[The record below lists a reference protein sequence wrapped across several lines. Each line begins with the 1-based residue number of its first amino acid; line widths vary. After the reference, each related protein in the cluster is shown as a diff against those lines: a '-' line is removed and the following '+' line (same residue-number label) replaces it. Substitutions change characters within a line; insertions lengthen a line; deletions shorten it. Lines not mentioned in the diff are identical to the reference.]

1 MELKVSATSKPQ
13 LVAGAIAAEIRHSG
27 KVEIDAIGM
36 GAVNQAV
43 KAIAVA
49 RGYVVASGIDIAC
62 IPSFRDLS
70 IDGIE
75 VTGIRFKVFT
85 R

>member
-49 RGYVVASGIDIAC
+49 RGYVAASGIDIAC